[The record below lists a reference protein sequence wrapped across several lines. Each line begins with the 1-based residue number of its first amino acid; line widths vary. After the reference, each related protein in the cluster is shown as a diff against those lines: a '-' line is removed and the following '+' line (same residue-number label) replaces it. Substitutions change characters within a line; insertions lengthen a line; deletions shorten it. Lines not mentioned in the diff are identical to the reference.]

1 MSSNTNG
8 TIQTRYPMI
17 DPDPSLSKIVSNFG
31 LKEYSIVAGTTVLA
45 YSISWLK
52 SSKPLRVP
60 SARFAGFVGLAG
72 GFSISWLFTLQRFQG
87 LAPNQA
93 ELQRYGRLS
102 PDEIDE
108 GIRRAR
114 DGNLELV
121 DPPKRQ

>member
-52 SSKPLRVP
+52 CKFITKFNASYRSYVL
-60 SARFAGFVGLAG
+60 
-72 GFSISWLFTLQRFQG
+72 I
-87 LAPNQA
+87 
-93 ELQRYGRLS
+93 
-102 PDEIDE
+102 
-108 GIRRAR
+108 
-114 DGNLELV
+114 
-121 DPPKRQ
+121 